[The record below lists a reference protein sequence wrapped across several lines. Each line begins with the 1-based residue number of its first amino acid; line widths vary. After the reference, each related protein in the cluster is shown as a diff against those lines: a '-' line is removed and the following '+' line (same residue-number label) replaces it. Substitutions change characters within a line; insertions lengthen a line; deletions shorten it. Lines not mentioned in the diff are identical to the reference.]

1 MRTTSLALAGI
12 GLLTLAACDSSP
24 APTPPQGGDTA
35 ATGGVNVSGPALR
48 IVGSST
54 VYPFTT
60 AVAENF
66 RRKYPAAAA
75 PIVESTGT
83 GGGIKLFCGGVGTQH
98 PDIANASRRIKKSEV
113 ELCNTNGVKQI
124 VEVQVGLDGIAIAQS
139 KSDAHLDVTPA
150 QIFLALAA
158 TKPDGSKNTV
168 TTWNQVDPKL
178 PSRKIEV
185 LGPPP
190 TSGTRDAFNELV
202 MEAGCATFPNLK
214 ALKDS
219 NEDEYKTRCTKL
231 REDGVYVEAGENDNL
246 IVQKLVAN
254 PTAVGIFGYSYLEEN
269 LDKIE
274 GVKMSGVAPEYEAIA
289 SGAYPASRPLYI
301 YVKGEHARAKPALAV
316 FLQEYTSEAA
326 FGPEGYLKSRGLI
339 AEPDAER
346 KASAAAAAA
355 LTPLD
360 ITALK

>member
-12 GLLTLAACDSSP
+12 GLLALAACDSSP

-113 ELCNTNGVKQI
+113 ELCNANGVKQV
-124 VEVQVGLDGIAIAQS
+124 VEIQVGLDGLALAQS
-139 KSDAHLDVTPA
+139 KTDADLALTTRHV
-150 QIFLALAA
+150 FLALAA

-168 TTWNQVDPKL
+168 KTWNEVDPKL
-178 PSRKIEV
+178 PNRKIEV

-190 TSGTRDAFNELV
+190 TSGTRDSFNELI
-202 MEAGCATFPNLK
+202 MEAGCSTFPELK
-214 ALKDS
+214 ALKES
-219 NEDEYKTRCTKL
+219 NEDEYKSRCTRL

-254 PTAVGIFGYSYLEEN
+254 PLALGAFGYSYLEEN
-269 LDKIE
+269 FDKLKGVTLD
-274 GVKMSGVAPEYEAIA
+274 GVAPEYEAIA
-289 SGAYPASRPLYI
+289 SGSYPASRAMFI
-301 YVKGEHARAKPALAV
+301 YVKGEHARAKPALTA
-316 FLQEYTSEAA
+316 FLQEYTSDAA
-326 FGPEGYLKSRGLI
+326 WGPTGYLKARGLI
-339 AEPDAER
+339 ASPDAVR
-346 KASAAAAAA
+346 SATAAAAAA
-355 LTPLD
+355 MTPLD